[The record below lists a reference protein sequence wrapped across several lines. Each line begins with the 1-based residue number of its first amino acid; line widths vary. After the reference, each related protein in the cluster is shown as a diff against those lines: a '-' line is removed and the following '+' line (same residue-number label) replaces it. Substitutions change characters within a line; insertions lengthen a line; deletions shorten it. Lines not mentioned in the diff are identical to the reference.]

1 MKKLPKFVDI
11 LGTRY
16 KINYQT
22 EKENDGLL
30 GCRGY
35 CEFYTK
41 EIFVNKKLFMD
52 NKKGEYSECFKDLWK
67 MGLEVLRHEIIHAF
81 IFESGLWNNC
91 EWARNEEMTDWIA
104 LQFPKLEKC
113 FKSIE
118 VKQKIF
124 CK

>member
-1 MKKLPKFVDI
+1 VKNFPKFVDI

-41 EIFVNKKLFMD
+41 EIFVNKKAVH
-52 NKKGEYSECFKDLWK
+52 GQQERR
-67 MGLEVLRHEIIHAF
+67 VLRKLQGLVEDGIVVGV
-81 IFESGLWNNC
+81 ESPEYDVPDNIPI
-91 EWARNEEMTDWIA
+91 E
-104 LQFPKLEKC
+104 QFLEG
-113 FKSIE
+113 
-118 VKQKIF
+118 
-124 CK
+124 

>member
-1 MKKLPKFVDI
+1 VKNFPKFVDI

-52 NKKGEYSECFKDLWK
+52 NKKGEYSENFKDLWK
-67 MGLEVLRHEIIHAF
+67 MEL
-81 IFESGLWNNC
+81 S
-91 EWARNEEMTDWIA
+91 
-104 LQFPKLEKC
+104 
-113 FKSIE
+113 
-118 VKQKIF
+118 
-124 CK
+124 